1 VLDELGRLF
10 FDSSGLAQHGPCLLW
25 VAVSFLTIFALWK
38 LAPRAHAPLPAP
50 QLQNAGLDLLAIQQ
64 DDLRWAVIAREAST
78 TRDEPVH
85 ELSCREKTE
94 IALRESEERF
104 RLLLQSSVV
113 TGANY
118 MLDPTGNVE
127 SWNIAAERIKGYS
140 PAEIV
145 GRNFAVFFTPEDIAS
160 GAPARALT
168 VALESGR
175 HESESW
181 RVRKDGSRFLA
192 RVVLE
197 VVRDDNGTLRGFAR
211 GVHDIT
217 NQRIEAAKLAIIIE
231 AAPNGMMIVDE
242 TGLITFANAQLEQ
255 IFDYSPG
262 MLLGQSVELLVP
274 EGLWAAHSP
283 PGSSSAGGLVNQG
296 VTLQRQFTGRRRDAS
311 AVTLEIVL
319 SPVKTPLGQI
329 VVAALFDVGER
340 IRQLAELREVERRG
354 LQALEETD
362 AYIDRFSRHLVEA
375 RDRAEQANRAKSRFL
390 AGMSHELRTPLNGIL
405 GYAHLL
411 HIEGGLTPAQGARVD
426 AMLEAGKHLLEM
438 ITCVL
443 DLSEIEAD
451 HLVLRPVAL
460 DVQVIAAACLDLV
473 RPMAD
478 AKGLALIIS
487 LASGTSP
494 KLIADPT
501 RLRQILLNLLG
512 NATKF
517 TRQGTVELRLRSLAD
532 GSALRIEVADTGP
545 GISAEQRQRLFKD
558 FERLDSEVTSTVE
571 GAGLGLALS
580 ARLASLMGGNLGH
593 EDNPGGGSVFW
604 LQLPPDAVAGSP
616 PVMPADFDTPE
627 AVIAPAPVRALH
639 VLVVDD
645 VLMNRDIAGSL
656 LRSAGH
662 TVICVE
668 GGAEALAAAA
678 TTDFDVVLMDV
689 RMPGMDGLEA
699 TRRIRAQDGV
709 RGQVP
714 IVALTAQAFTEQVA
728 ACRAAGM
735 DSHLT
740 KPFDPDT
747 LLAAVVQAAATT
759 TVEARALAG
768 KQYRS

>member
-1 VLDELGRLF
+1 VLDGLERRF
-10 FDSSGLAQHGPCLLW
+10 FGASGLAQHGFCLLW

-38 LAPRAHAPLPAP
+38 LVARARASSPLPR
-50 QLQNAGLDLLAIQQ
+50 LQNTDLNPFTVQQ
-64 DDLRWAVIAREAST
+64 DNLRWAVLAREAST
-78 TRDEPVH
+78 ARDELVH
-85 ELSCREKTE
+85 ELSRREATD
-94 IALRESEERF
+94 IALRESEERL

-113 TGANY
+113 TEARY
-118 MLDPTGNVE
+118 MLDPIGNVE
-127 SWNIAAERIKGYS
+127 SWNLAAERIKGYS

-145 GRNFAVFFTPEDIAS
+145 GRNFAMFFTPEDIAN
-160 GAPARALT
+160 GEPTRALAS
-168 VALESGR
+168 ALVSGV
-175 HESESW
+175 HESEGW

-192 RVVLE
+192 CAVLE
-197 VVRDDNGTLRGFAR
+197 AVRDDGILRGFAA

-231 AAPNGMMIVDE
+231 AAPNGMMIIDE
-242 TGLITFANAQLEQ
+242 TGLITLANSQVEQ
-255 IFDYSPG
+255 IFGYSHG
-262 MLLGQSVELLVP
+262 MLLGQSIELLVP
-274 EGLWAAHSP
+274 EGLCAAHNP
-283 PGSSSAGGLVNQG
+283 LGSLSARGLVSHE
-296 VTLQRQFTGRRRDAS
+296 VTSQRQFTGRRRDAS
-311 AVTLEIVL
+311 EVTLEIVL
-319 SPVKTPLGQI
+319 TSVKTPLGQI
-329 VVAALFDVGER
+329 VVAALLDVGER
-340 IRQLAELREVERRG
+340 TRQLAELREVEKRG
-354 LQALEETD
+354 LQALDETD

-375 RDRAEQANRAKSRFL
+375 RDRAERASRAKSRFL

-451 HLVLRPVAL
+451 HLVLRPVEL
-460 DVQVIAAACLDLV
+460 NVQAIAAACLDLV

-478 AKGLALIIS
+478 AKGLALII
-487 LASGTSP
+487 LPGPDMSP

-517 TRQGTVELRLRSLAD
+517 TSQGTVELRLRTLAD
-532 GSALRIEVADTGP
+532 GSTLRIEVADTGP
-545 GISAEQRQRLFKD
+545 GIPAEQRQRLFKD
-558 FERLDSEVTSTVE
+558 FERLDSDVTAE

-593 EDNPGGGSVFW
+593 EDNPDGGSIFW
-604 LQLPPDAVAGSP
+604 LQLPLDTAPGPPLLIAADLDAPKVG
-616 PVMPADFDTPE
+616 
-627 AVIAPAPVRALH
+627 IAPAPLRALH
-639 VLVVDD
+639 VLIVDD
-645 VLMNRDIAGSL
+645 VLMNRDIAASF

-668 GGAEALAAAA
+668 GGAEAVAAVA

-747 LLAAVVQAAATT
+747 LLAAVAQAATTT

-768 KQYRS
+768 KQYCL